1 MLLDKIEESIS
12 KRMKYLVG
20 GSSPAFLV
28 EKRLTKTCTG
38 MQNYWKKTSLR
49 SSTLRVPI

>member
-12 KRMKYLVG
+12 KRIKYLVG
-20 GSSPAFLV
+20 GSSPTFVV

-38 MQNYWKKTSLR
+38 MQNRWKQTSLR
-49 SSTLRVPI
+49 SGTIRVAI